1 MCVKTPRI
9 ESSSHC
15 PAVFI
20 DNAAFLYE
28 KITYDGFDRIAEH
41 KKLEDDG
48 NTSTTT
54 RYTYDPLDRTASRTE
69 KARTSNEKTTTFQY
83 LGLTD
88 DVLQVFLLYRT
99 HEWHY

>member
-1 MCVKTPRI
+1 MQ
-9 ESSSHC
+9 
-15 PAVFI
+15 
-20 DNAAFLYE
+20 LE

-69 KARTSNEKTTTFQY
+69 
-83 LGLTD
+83 
-88 DVLQVFLLYRT
+88 
-99 HEWHY
+99 